1 MNNLT
6 IGVPKES
13 YKNEKRVGLTPDGV
27 ERLLKSGFKD
37 VYVEKDA
44 GLGGEF
50 LNEHY
55 EKVGAKLVDSDS
67 VLKDSDVILKVRS
80 PNDEELG
87 KIKPGAKLISFMQ
100 PGIYKDVAEKIRSSG
115 VTSYAMDQIPRITR
129 AQTFDALSSMANIA
143 GYKAVILAADSDS
156 VLKDSDVILKVRSPN
171 DEELGKIKP
180 GSKLISFM
188 QPGIYKDVAEK
199 IRNRGVTSYA
209 MDQIP
214 RITRA
219 QTFDALSSMANIAGY
234 KAVILAAENFGR
246 FFTGQ
251 MTAAG
256 RLPPAKVLVIGGGVA
271 GLSAIATAKSLGA
284 IVRGFDTRSAVKE
297 QVESLGAEFLEVKG
311 DFESGDGAGGYA
323 KEMSKEFIDAE
334 MALFASQAKEVDI
347 IVTTALIP
355 GKPAPKLLP
364 NYIIEQMKP
373 GSVIVD
379 LAAENGG
386 NCECTVKEEITV
398 HKGVKVIGY
407 TDLPSRLSGQSSKL
421 YSNNISKFLLSMCD
435 DKTKELNVD
444 LTDEVV
450 RGAIVTHKN
459 ELLYPNPNPPKL
471 DAGKATKTLE
481 KKTETKVV
489 DTFKQTL
496 RTALG
501 ITAGVG
507 AMLGIGVIVPD
518 PAFLTMLGTFSLALI
533 GGYLSV
539 WGVVPALHTPLM
551 SITNAI
557 SGVTAIGGLL
567 TLGGGFLPHTIPQ
580 FLAATAVLI
589 SSINIVGGFIVTKRM
604 LDMFKRPTDP
614 EEHNYLYAL
623 PALGSMAT
631 IIAAHL
637 SGYVGVYQMGYLL
650 ASLCCIGGISG
661 LASQKTSRIGNAL
674 GNIGVSTGVVTAL
687 CALKFPPALLAQALG
702 LLSVGGSLGAYL
714 GKRVAVVELP
724 QTVAAFHALV
734 GLAAVATSV
743 ASFMIDPSHNNLH
756 RIASYLGT
764 FIGGLTFTGSIVA
777 FLKLSGI
784 KYQFDL
790 PMKEKLNL
798 PLAVVN
804 AIGLY
809 AMTSASTPLGVFL
822 LFNAAMTSFA
832 LGWNITNSIGGA
844 DMPVA
849 ITVLNSY
856 SGWALCAE
864 GFIFGNSM
872 LTIVGS
878 LIGSSG
884 AILSYIMCKAMN
896 RSLGNVIFGK
906 WVDTSTQKKGEKKQQ
921 TAIETNVEQVTETIT
936 SSNSIIVVPGYGL
949 AVAKAQYPL
958 ADIVKLLRKNNV
970 NIRFAIHPVAGRMP
984 GQLNVLLAEVGIPY
998 DIVFEMEEI
1007 NHDMAATDLTLVVG
1021 ANDTINS
1028 AAVEDPDSPISGMP
1042 VIEVWKSKQ
1051 VIINKRSLATGYADI
1066 ENPVFFKPN
1075 TMMLLGGADSIMDK
1089 LKVSLHQYYENK

>member
-1 MNNLT
+1 MNKFFLKKTSHLFAQGLSKKSFCTLPMNNLVVG
-6 IGVPKES
+6 IPKES
-13 YKNEKRVGLTPDGV
+13 YNNEKRVSLTPEGV
-27 ERLLKSGFKD
+27 ERLLKSGFKE
-37 VYVEKDA
+37 VRVEAGAGKDSNIYDDLYA
-44 GLGGEF
+44 
-50 LNEHY
+50 
-55 EKVGAKLVDSDS
+55 KSGAKIVDSNS
-67 VLKDSDVILKVRS
+67 VLSESDVILKVRS
-80 PNDEELG
+80 PNDNELD
-87 KIKPGAKLISFMQ
+87 KIKSGAKVISFIQ
-100 PGIYKDVAEKIRSSG
+100 PGFNKELVEKIRS
-115 VTSYAMDQIPRITR
+115 R
-129 AQTFDALSSMANIA
+129 NI
-143 GYKAVILAADSDS
+143 
-156 VLKDSDVILKVRSPN
+156 
-171 DEELGKIKP
+171 
-180 GSKLISFM
+180 
-188 QPGIYKDVAEK
+188 
-199 IRNRGVTSYA
+199 TSYA

-251 MTAAG
+251 ITAAG
-256 RLPPAKVLVIGGGVA
+256 RLPPAKILVIGGGVA
-271 GLSAIATAKSLGA
+271 GLSAIATGKSLGA

-297 QVESLGAEFLEVKG
+297 QVESLGAEFLEIKG
-311 DFESGDGAGGYA
+311 DFENGDGVGGYA
-323 KEMSKEFIDAE
+323 KEMSKEFIEAE
-334 MALFASQAKEVDI
+334 MKLFEDQAKEVDI
-347 IVTTALIP
+347 IITTALIP
-355 GKPAPKLLP
+355 GKKAPILLP
-364 NYIIEQMKP
+364 AYIVDKMKP

-386 NCECTVKEEITV
+386 NCEYTVKDEINV
-398 HKGVKVIGY
+398 KNGVKIIGY
-407 TDLPSRLSGQSSKL
+407 TDLPSRLSGQSSNL

-435 DKTKELNVD
+435 AKTQELKVD
-444 LTDEVV
+444 LTDDVV
-450 RGAIVTHKN
+450 RGSIVTHKG
-459 ELLYPNPNPPKL
+459 EVLYPNPNPPKL
-471 DAGKATKTLE
+471 DAGKAAKSLE
-481 KKTETKVV
+481 KKPASKVETNH
-489 DTFKQTL
+489 FKSTL
-496 RTALG
+496 KTALT
-501 ITAGVG
+501 ITGGLG
-507 AMLGIGVIVPD
+507 AFLGLGIVVPD
-518 PAFLTMLGTFSLALI
+518 PAFLTMMGTFSLALI

-539 WGVVPALHTPLM
+539 WGVAPALHTPLM

-580 FLAATAVLI
+580 MLAASAVLI
-589 SSINIVGGFIVTKRM
+589 SSINIAGGFIVTKRM

-614 EEHNYLYAL
+614 EEHNYLYTI
-623 PALGSMAT
+623 PALAS
-631 IIAAHL
+631 AAAILFGHM
-637 SGYVGVYQMGYLL
+637 SGYTGVYQMGYLI

-674 GNIGVSTGVVTAL
+674 GNIGVSTGVLTAL
-687 CALKFPPALLAQALG
+687 CALNFPPSLLAQAIG
-702 LLSVGGSLGAYL
+702 LLSVGGVLGTYL
-714 GKRVAVVELP
+714 GKKVAVVELP

-734 GLAAVATSV
+734 GLAAVATSI
-743 ASFMIDPSHNNLH
+743 ASFMNDMNPDHLH
-756 RIASYLGT
+756 RVASYLGT

-784 KYQFDL
+784 KFHIDL
-790 PMKEKLNL
+790 PMKESINL
-798 PLAVVN
+798 PLALIN
-804 AIGLY
+804 AAGIV
-809 AMTSASTPLGVFL
+809 AMTSCSPAMGVAL
-822 LFNAAMTSFA
+822 LFNATLTSFA

-896 RSLGNVIFGK
+896 RSIGNVIFGK
-906 WVDTSTQKKGEKKQQ
+906 WVDSSVHKNKVKEHKE
-921 TAIETNVEQVTETIT
+921 AIETNVEQVVELIT
-936 SSNSIIVVPGYGL
+936 QSKSIIVVPGYGL

-958 ADIVKLLRKNNV
+958 AEIVKILREKKI

-998 DIVFEMEEI
+998 DIVHEMEEI
-1007 NHDMAATDLTLVVG
+1007 NDDIPNTDLTLVVG

-1028 AAVEDPDSPISGMP
+1028 AAVEDPDSPIYGMP

-1051 VIINKRSLATGYADI
+1051 VVINKRSLATGYADI

-1075 TMMLLGGADSIMDK
+1075 TMMLLGGADKVMDK
-1089 LKVSLHQYYENK
+1089 LKTGLSDHYNKI